1 MGRDSP
7 VLAGSNGHSWSAKA
21 QLRHWSNRV
30 VSRNVPTVRLPA
42 PAADQVEQV
51 VHAQGDLEVI
61 AVECVLFQIEPEPE
75 KGL

>member
-51 VHAQGDLEVI
+51 VHAQGDPQDRNRVWNQRVWI
-61 AVECVLFQIEPEPE
+61 RRQT
-75 KGL
+75 